1 MSNDINANNDLL
13 TQEEIVQR
21 LLDIANRYE
30 IKEQLSLED
39 SDFIKK
45 YATSVEM

>member
-13 TQEEIVQR
+13 TQEEIDQR

-30 IKEQLSLED
+30 I
-39 SDFIKK
+39 
-45 YATSVEM
+45 